1 MPIPLRVPDIEI
13 PDDDPFRNDLL
24 DRRKPAEAFTSIV
37 GSLEGPAV
45 VAIDSAWGM
54 GKTTFLKMWTR
65 HLRNEGLTVVAFNAW
80 ETDFAEHPFL
90 ALAAEL
96 DVGLKPSLGKS
107 TEPQLIDKLACS
119 AKKLLKP
126 ALLAAV
132 SQAVPGVGIAADVV
146 ESLLDDAT
154 EPNFSEYVNQKKAVT
169 DFRSTLHEIAQE
181 VTKTS
186 KDRPLVVVIDELDR
200 CRPTYAIAL
209 LEAAK
214 HLFSVRHVVFVL
226 AINREQLAHSIRS
239 QYGSDFDAETYL
251 RRFIDVSV
259 RLPDPKRDR
268 LLETTLETIGI
279 KEFVSKAKD
288 KSAREEFSD
297 ARKLLLEALVLPTLD
312 VRSVLHSLHTL
323 GFILESIRAD
333 HRALLYASVVT
344 TILRVYDE
352 RVYRRL
358 VDGYAQDEEVIDAVR
373 KHYVR
378 EKWNKAEWTVFFEAM
393 VMSLIQGQTFRTG
406 EPIDART
413 PQYSAYMRLVKEQEE
428 AEDEDKQDLR
438 ERDVIETHRWFKSI
452 SGKSMPWFEEFRFA
466 AERMDLFSDSFI
478 RYAKPQQ
485 H

>member
-1 MPIPLRVPDIEI
+1 MPIPLRVPRIHVPPE
-13 PDDDPFRNDLL
+13 DPFRNDLL
-24 DRRKPAEAFTSIV
+24 DRKKSAESFTSIV
-37 GSLEGPAV
+37 ASLEGPAV
-45 VAIDSAWGM
+45 VAIDAVWGM
-54 GKTTFLKMWTR
+54 GKTTFLEMWTQ
-65 HLRNEGLTVVAFNAW
+65 HLRNEGLTVVDFNAW
-80 ETDFAEHPFL
+80 ETDFAAHPFL

-96 DVGLKPSLGKS
+96 DVGLKRSLGES
-107 TEPQLIDKLACS
+107 AEPQLIDKLAS
-119 AKKLLKP
+119 NAKKLLKP

-146 ESLLDDAT
+146 KTLLDDAT
-154 EPNFSEYVNQKKAVT
+154 ESNFSEYVSQKKAVT
-169 DFRSTLHEIAQE
+169 DFRSALHEIAQE

-214 HLFSVRHVVFVL
+214 HVFSVRHVVFVL

-239 QYGSDFDAETYL
+239 QYGSGFDAEIYL

-259 RLPDPKRDR
+259 RLPDPRRDR
-268 LLETTLETIGI
+268 LLETTLDAIGI
-279 KEFVSKAKD
+279 KKFVSKAKD
-288 KSAREEFSD
+288 KSARQEFSD
-297 ARKLLLEALVLPTLD
+297 ARQVLLEALALPTLD

-333 HRALLYASVVT
+333 QRALLYATAVT

-373 KHYVR
+373 KHYGR
-378 EKWNKAEWTVFFEAM
+378 EKWNKARWTVFFEAM
-393 VMSLIQGQTFRTG
+393 VMSLIQGQTVRRG

-413 PQYSAYMRLVKEQEE
+413 PQYSAYMQLVEKEEE
-428 AEDEDKQDLR
+428 AEEEDKQNLR
-438 ERDVIETHRWFKSI
+438 ERDVIQTHRWFMGI

-466 AERMDLFSDSFI
+466 SERMDLFSDSFI
-478 RYAKPQQ
+478 RDAKPKQQ
-485 H
+485 